1 MTFDDVKQAI
11 QMQAAKHAAEAD
23 SELAYYFELEA
34 YETIAQWLLQENI
47 PTGSFALQE
56 LLDASSDLY
65 DDRFDYFCDLQL
77 ACISENPPFPIA
89 PEMKELFFIYQQ
101 AFWPEME

>member
-1 MTFDDVKQAI
+1 MTKEQVITAI
-11 QMQAAKHAAEAD
+11 QELAKQHAAEAD

-101 AFWPEME
+101 AFWPDME